1 MPDLCFIASRP
12 LDNVIATLK
21 AKAVVIEQGP
31 VARVGATG
39 PIRSVDRRDSD
50 FNLIEVSEVLPA

>member
-1 MPDLCFIASRP
+1 MLDLCFIASRP
-12 LDNVIATLK
+12 LDDAITALK

-50 FNLIEVSEVLPA
+50 LNLIEASEVLLA